1 MEDYL
6 LSVADASK
14 RLDSSRNAVYE
25 LINNGYLKA
34 MKLGSLKIRNSEIN
48 RFLQE
53 FEGKDLS
60 DLSNIKSL
68 NF

>member
-1 MEDYL
+1 MEDFL

-34 MKLGSLKIRNSEIN
+34 LKLGSLKIRNSEIN